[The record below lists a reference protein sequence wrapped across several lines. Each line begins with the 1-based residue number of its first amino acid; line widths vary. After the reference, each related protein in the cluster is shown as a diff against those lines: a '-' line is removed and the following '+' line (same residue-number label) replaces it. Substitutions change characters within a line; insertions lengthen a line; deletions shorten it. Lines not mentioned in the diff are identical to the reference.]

1 MNRFAPRLAF
11 AAVLA
16 AISGI
21 ACAQEVTLRV
31 VSAFAENTQYVKNF
45 EGFMKKLN
53 AEGKG
58 TLQINFIGGPKAMPP
73 FEVGN
78 AVRTGVV
85 DIGMTTGAFYTTI
98 MPEAD
103 ALKLTQIP
111 APELRKNGAYEL
123 INRIWNEK
131 ANMQYLGR
139 VIDFTPFHLYL
150 TKKIDK
156 PDLTG
161 LKIRITPVYREF
173 FQAIGATVMQTAPG
187 EVYTALERGVVD
199 GYGWPINGIFDFNW
213 QEKTKFRVDPGFYNA
228 EVSLVMNLDK
238 WKSLSQKQR
247 DLLMRHVIAHEAAN
261 DSWKKV
267 NQDDTQR
274 QAQAGIQTIT
284 FDPATAKQ
292 YYDKAYEV
300 GWASVT
306 KASPQYGPQLRKLFS
321 R

>member
-1 MNRFAPRLAF
+1 MRRLVLLAVAAAAPSW
-11 AAVLA
+11 VQ
-16 AISGI
+16 
-21 ACAQEVTLRV
+21 AQETTLRV
-31 VSAFAENTQYVKNF
+31 VSAFAENTQYVKNL
-45 EGFMKKLN
+45 MPMIQKLN

-58 TLQINFIGGPKAMPP
+58 QLQINFIGGPKAMPP

-85 DIGMTTGAFYTTI
+85 DMAMTTGAFYTNI

-103 ALKLTQIP
+103 ALKLTQMP
-111 APELRKNGAYEL
+111 HSELRKNGGHDL

-139 VIDFTPFHLYL
+139 VIDYTPFHLYL

-161 LKIRITPVYREF
+161 LKLRITPVYRDF
-173 FQAIGATVMQTAPG
+173 FQALGATVMQTPPG

-213 QEKTKFRVDPGFYNA
+213 HEKTKFRVDPGFYSA

-238 WKSLSQKQR
+238 WKALSAKQR
-247 DLLMRHVIAHEAAN
+247 DLLTKHVIALEAQN

-267 NQDDTQR
+267 NEEDIRKQKE
-274 QAQAGIQTIT
+274 AGIQVIT
-284 FDPATAKQ
+284 FDKQ
-292 YYDKAYEV
+292 YYDKAYDV
-300 GWASVT
+300 AWTGAI
-306 KASPQYGPQLRKLFS
+306 KASPTYGPQMRKLFS
-321 R
+321 K